1 MLRVS
6 SVYETEPVGEVI
18 EQDDFYNAVVEIE
31 TTLHPRQLLDLCKRI
46 ERDLGRMAQG
56 QRHGPRPI
64 DVDLLIVADLL
75 LADEGLVVPHPELT
89 NSRFVIV
96 PLLEIDPDLSLPDGT
111 SLAGALAALEP
122 GQRVERIEALV

>member
-1 MLRVS
+1 VS
-6 SVYETEPVGEVI
+6 SVYETEPVGKVT
-18 EQDDFYNAVVEIE
+18 EQDDFYNAAVESE

-46 ERDLGRMAQG
+46 ESDLGRVAQG

-89 NSRFVIV
+89 NRRFVIV

>member
-1 MLRVS
+1 MS
-6 SVYETEPVGEVI
+6 SVYETEPVGEVT
-18 EQDDFYNAVVEIE
+18 EQDDFYNAAVEIE
-31 TTLHPRQLLDLCKRI
+31 TTLNPRQLLDLCKRI
-46 ERDLGRMAQG
+46 ERDLGRVAQG

-64 DVDLLIVADLL
+64 DVDLLIVANLL

-89 NSRFVIV
+89 NRRFVMV